1 MKQFTLD
8 EVISAIG
15 GDPVYNTASQVFAT
29 AVDIS
34 GITTDTRKIE
44 PGQLFFALKGENF
57 DGNEY
62 ATEALAKGAVAVVM
76 SDRSKV
82 PSEGISIIVDD
93 TIVALGKLAKYQ
105 RFKLGAKVIGITGSV
120 GKTSAK
126 EFISEVAA
134 TSFNVWKTPENQ
146 NNEIGLAMTI
156 LTAPSDT
163 DVLVLEMGMR
173 GKGQI
178 SYLTNIACPDIA
190 VITGIGFSHI
200 ELLGSRENIRE
211 AKMEITEGLTEGGV
225 LVVNGD
231 DPFLLEYAKKELSI
245 NHPLAAVSLDKE
257 EDTDKMKNCM
267 LFFRGT
273 DIRQDDDGIVFDI
286 EATLADRKYH
296 QDDFRLKVTGAH
308 NIRNAMIACLCHTV
322 LEIGTASVFS
332 EDEAKTALAKIREA
346 LESHER
352 KPGRGATYR
361 TRDYI
366 VINDAY
372 NAAPESMESAFANL
386 DMLTGCK
393 RKIAVLGNMLELGGF
408 ASELHE
414 YTGVKCGE
422 YSFDRVFITGD
433 NADDFIRGA
442 RSVSPDLEIVK
453 CEDTEDV
460 KRNLEGFLEPGD
472 AVLFKAS
479 HAFGFEGLADHFR
492 AKGDA

>member
-200 ELLGSRENIRE
+200 ELLG
-211 AKMEITEGLTEGGV
+211 
-225 LVVNGD
+225 
-231 DPFLLEYAKKELSI
+231 
-245 NHPLAAVSLDKE
+245 
-257 EDTDKMKNCM
+257 
-267 LFFRGT
+267 
-273 DIRQDDDGIVFDI
+273 
-286 EATLADRKYH
+286 
-296 QDDFRLKVTGAH
+296 
-308 NIRNAMIACLCHTV
+308 
-322 LEIGTASVFS
+322 
-332 EDEAKTALAKIREA
+332 
-346 LESHER
+346 
-352 KPGRGATYR
+352 
-361 TRDYI
+361 
-366 VINDAY
+366 
-372 NAAPESMESAFANL
+372 
-386 DMLTGCK
+386 
-393 RKIAVLGNMLELGGF
+393 
-408 ASELHE
+408 
-414 YTGVKCGE
+414 
-422 YSFDRVFITGD
+422 
-433 NADDFIRGA
+433 
-442 RSVSPDLEIVK
+442 
-453 CEDTEDV
+453 
-460 KRNLEGFLEPGD
+460 
-472 AVLFKAS
+472 
-479 HAFGFEGLADHFR
+479 
-492 AKGDA
+492 